1 MADLQTKLTELVGR
15 SWRALDNY
23 RSDIVLVGGLA
34 TSYYQRHPDFSPPP
48 MSSRVTVDVDVA
60 LPDPTRIRGGQTI
73 PAALHAGRLVEYV
86 TTDAAGHPVEVC
98 FQMEEDGI
106 RSRADVHLEFLVP
119 LQGRDATSPGT
130 PQPALI
136 AHALR
141 YVDLLLYKPME
152 IHDEALGR
160 IQVPHPA
167 SFIIQKQSIRRDRQ
181 AKGKAATDQA
191 DTVFTIWGFRR
202 RWDDLVAHWL
212 ELERANGEW
221 AAWSWRIREQ
231 MGRLY
236 DSAEAPG
243 SQEVR
248 EVIASQQGR
257 VVTAEEISR
266 VVRSFLERIDAKR

>member
-1 MADLQTKLTELVGR
+1 MADLQAKLNELVGR
-15 SWRALDNY
+15 SWQALDSY

-34 TSYYQRHPDFSPPP
+34 TSYYPRHPDFSPPP

-60 LPDPTRIRGGQTI
+60 IPDPTRIRGNRTI
-73 PAALHAGRLVEYV
+73 PAALHAGRLVEFV

-98 FQMEEDGI
+98 FQMEEDGT

-141 YVDLLLYKPME
+141 YVDLLLYKPVVIE
-152 IHDEALGR
+152 EGALGR
-160 IQVPHPA
+160 IQLPHPA
-167 SFIIQKQSIRRDRQ
+167 SFIFQKQCIRRDRQ

-191 DTVFTIWGFRR
+191 DVVFTIWGFRR
-202 RWDDLVAHWL
+202 GWDDLADRWR
-212 ELERANGEW
+212 ELERTNSEW
-221 AAWSWRIREQ
+221 AAWSRRTKEQ
-231 MGRLY
+231 MARLY
-236 DSAEAPG
+236 DSADAPG

-248 EVIASQQGR
+248 EVFASQPGIT
-257 VVTAEEISR
+257 VSAEDVSR
-266 VVRSFLERIDAKR
+266 VVQAFLGRLGS